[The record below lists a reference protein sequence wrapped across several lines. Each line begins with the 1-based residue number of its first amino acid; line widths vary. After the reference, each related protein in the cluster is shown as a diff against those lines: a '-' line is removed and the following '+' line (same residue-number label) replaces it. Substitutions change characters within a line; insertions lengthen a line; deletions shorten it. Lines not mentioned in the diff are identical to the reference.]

1 MPKVGIGVTDGP
13 REATINRSDANP
25 LLPEDGGMTVETV
38 APDELEADES
48 TPGVVR
54 ERVFETANNVM
65 VRSRVAPGTTTGWHH
80 HGDRHVYGYVVEGS
94 GTVEYGSSGKETAE
108 TSAREFF
115 YISPGTVHRDINPTS
130 EETVVLVNFVGAG
143 PAVVNVDGPG
153 AE

>member
-1 MPKVGIGVTDGP
+1 MPKVDIGVRDGP
-13 REATINRSDANP
+13 REVRINRSKANQ
-25 LLPEDGGMTVETV
+25 LLPEDGEMTVETV
-38 APDELEADES
+38 TPDELEADES

-54 ERVFETANNVM
+54 ETVFETANNVM

-94 GTVEYGSSGKETAE
+94 GAVEYGSGGETAE
-108 TSAREFF
+108 TSAGEFF

-130 EETVVLVNFVGAG
+130 EETVVLVNFVGTG
-143 PAVVNVDGPG
+143 PAVVNVDGPE